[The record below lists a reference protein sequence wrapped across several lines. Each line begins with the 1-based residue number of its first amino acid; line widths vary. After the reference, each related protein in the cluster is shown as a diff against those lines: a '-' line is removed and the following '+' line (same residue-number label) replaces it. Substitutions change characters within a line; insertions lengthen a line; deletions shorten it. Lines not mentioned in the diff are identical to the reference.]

1 MKEIGDRLDGKPVP
15 TVTAG
20 ASTSLT
26 FDDDGPVVGALVSM
40 LPHLAIGGA
49 VIPSLGLV
57 EGGKLEYDH
66 AFDRR
71 TLKDFLAA
79 IVCAGCDGVA
89 GQRGRDILRIG
100 VKLRLVAGSLARED
114 YIGDHVLYPYFKGNQ
129 MSERSVVLLRAT

>member
-1 MKEIGDRLDGKPVP
+1 
-15 TVTAG
+15 
-20 ASTSLT
+20 
-26 FDDDGPVVGALVSM
+26 M
-40 LPHLAIGGA
+40 LPYLAIGGA
-49 VIPSLGLV
+49 VVPSLGLL

-66 AFDRR
+66 AFDRC

-114 YIGDHVLYPYFKGNQ
+114 YIGDHVCFLLFRFKFGWDQ
-129 MSERSVVLLRAT
+129 PSPRAQARKSGPLTRAHKRSMPSVGASF

>member
-40 LPHLAIGGA
+40 LPHLSIGGT
-49 VIPSLGLV
+49 VVPSLGLF
-57 EGGKLEYDH
+57 EGGKLEDDH
-66 AFDRR
+66 AFNLR

-79 IVCAGCDGVA
+79 IVCARCNGVA
-89 GQRGRDILRIG
+89 RQRGRDFLRMDSLCPSSVSMLFG
-100 VKLRLVAGSLARED
+100 SPPLKGFRLESRGL
-114 YIGDHVLYPYFKGNQ
+114 
-129 MSERSVVLLRAT
+129 